1 LVVLEAAVP
10 VQAVAEAPAEAVE
23 AEARTRRL
31 AMGPRQLRICGTHGR
46 AGVQTLAVVEGLAR
60 VAWGSAR
67 VAEPE
72 AVAALEVAALEAAAL
87 EAVAPV
93 VVAPVA
99 AVDQEVGGAQEAV
112 VDRAVAVREPVEA
125 LAAEQVRMQASAR
138 GDG

>member
-1 LVVLEAAVP
+1 M
-10 VQAVAEAPAEAVE
+10 QAVAEAPAEAVE

-31 AMGPRQLRICGTHGR
+31 AMGPRQLRICGTRGR
-46 AGVQTLAVVEGLAR
+46 AEVQTLAVVEGLAR

-72 AVAALEVAALEAAAL
+72 AVAALEAAAL